1 MIDKYAPIIPF
12 EGMGGIR
19 LNSTKEEVE
28 QVIGEKLR
36 DPIMQFNG
44 TRSRYAVQDLLL
56 LFFEE
61 KTGRLIMMTT
71 QAGYKGK
78 LFGRIGTD
86 STVEELLELDESFVY
101 DAFDEVCASEKI
113 GVEVDA
119 ASLEDRTDWISI
131 YVRDMAEKEPTK
143 EI

>member
-19 LNSTKEEVE
+19 LNATKEEVE
-28 QVIGEKLR
+28 QIIGEKLR
-36 DPIMQFNG
+36 DPIIQLNG
-44 TRSRYAVQDLLL
+44 ARSRYAVQDLLL

-61 KTGRLIMMTT
+61 KTKQLIMITT
-71 QAGYKGK
+71 QPGYKGK

-86 STVEELLELDESFVY
+86 STVEELMALDGSFMY
-101 DAFDEVCASEKI
+101 DEFDEVCASEQA

-119 ASLEDRTDWISI
+119 ASLQDRTDWISI
-131 YVRDMAEKEPTK
+131 YVKDIDRRCGLH
-143 EI
+143 